1 MKRVKNPS
9 LSILIPD
16 YSMTEEKFSDT
27 EQKQSLDL
35 TALVEAILF
44 VSPEPINAK
53 QIGILLEVTPRVV
66 KNAFEELDE
75 LYSDRGIRL
84 QHHNGKVQIT
94 SAPEAAHIIEGL
106 LELETTSTLS
116 QAALE
121 TLSIIAYQQPI
132 TRPQIDSIRGVNSDG
147 VLRTLLSKG
156 LIDDVGRT
164 EGPGR
169 PILYSTTTEFLKYFG
184 LASYE
189 ELPPLEFEEHQE
201 STDPKVLKG

>member
-1 MKRVKNPS
+1 
-9 LSILIPD
+9 
-16 YSMTEEKFSDT
+16 MTEEKFSDSD
-27 EQKQSLDL
+27 QKQPLDL
-35 TALVEAILF
+35 IALVEAILF

-53 QIGILLEVTPRVV
+53 QIGTLLEVTPRLV

-75 LYSDRGIRL
+75 LYIGRGIRL

-94 SAPEAAHIIEGL
+94 SAPEAAHIIESL

-121 TLSIIAYQQPI
+121 TLSIVAYQQPI
-132 TRPQIDSIRGVNSDG
+132 TRPQIDAIRGVNSDG

-184 LASYE
+184 LASYN
-189 ELPPLEFEEHQE
+189 ELPPLEFEEHLE

>member
-1 MKRVKNPS
+1 
-9 LSILIPD
+9 
-16 YSMTEEKFSDT
+16 MTEEKFSDSD
-27 EQKQSLDL
+27 QKQPLDL
-35 TALVEAILF
+35 IALVEAILF

-53 QIGILLEVTPRVV
+53 QIGTLLEVTPRLV
-66 KNAFEELDE
+66 KNAFEELNE
-75 LYSDRGIRL
+75 LYIGRGIRL

-94 SAPEAAHIIEGL
+94 SAPEAAHIIESL

-121 TLSIIAYQQPI
+121 TLSIVAYQQPI
-132 TRPQIDSIRGVNSDG
+132 TRPQIDAIRGVNSDG

-184 LASYE
+184 LASYD
-189 ELPPLEFEEHQE
+189 ELPPLEFEEHLE
-201 STDPKVLKG
+201 FTDPKVLKG

>member
-1 MKRVKNPS
+1 
-9 LSILIPD
+9 
-16 YSMTEEKFSDT
+16 MTEDKFSDSD
-27 EQKQSLDL
+27 QKQSLDL

-44 VSPEPINAK
+44 VSPEPINAN
-53 QIGILLEVTPRVV
+53 QIGALLDVTPRVV
-66 KNAFEELDE
+66 KTAIKELNE
-75 LYSDRGIRL
+75 LYTGRGIRL

-94 SAPEAAHIIEGL
+94 SAPEAAHIIESL

-121 TLSIIAYQQPI
+121 TLSIVAYQQPI

-184 LASYE
+184 LTSYE
-189 ELPPLEFEEHQE
+189 ELPPLEFEEHRD

>member
-1 MKRVKNPS
+1 MS
-9 LSILIPD
+9 
-16 YSMTEEKFSDT
+16 EEKFSVSN
-27 EQKQSLDL
+27 QKQTLAL

-44 VSPEPINAK
+44 VSPEPLNAN
-53 QIGILLEVTPRVV
+53 QIGALLDVTPRVV
-66 KNAFEELDE
+66 KIAIEELDQ
-75 LYSDRGIRL
+75 LYQDRGIRL

-94 SAPEAAHIIEGL
+94 SAPEAASLIENM

-169 PILYSTTTEFLKYFG
+169 PILYSTTNEFLKYFG
-184 LASYE
+184 LTSFE
-189 ELPPLEFEEHQE
+189 ELPPLDFEESQE

>member
-1 MKRVKNPS
+1 
-9 LSILIPD
+9 
-16 YSMTEEKFSDT
+16 MTEEKFSDSD
-27 EQKQSLDL
+27 QKQPLDL
-35 TALVEAILF
+35 IALVEAILF

-53 QIGILLEVTPRVV
+53 QIGTLLEVTPRVV

-75 LYSDRGIRL
+75 LYIGRGIRL

-94 SAPEAAHIIEGL
+94 SAPEAAHIIESL

-121 TLSIIAYQQPI
+121 TLSIVAYQQPI
-132 TRPQIDSIRGVNSDG
+132 TRPQIDAIRGVNSDG

-184 LASYE
+184 LASYN
-189 ELPPLEFEEHQE
+189 ELPPLEFEEHLE

>member
-1 MKRVKNPS
+1 
-9 LSILIPD
+9 
-16 YSMTEEKFSDT
+16 MTEEKFSDSD
-27 EQKQSLDL
+27 QKQPLDL
-35 TALVEAILF
+35 IALVEAILF

-53 QIGILLEVTPRVV
+53 QIGTLLEVTPRVV
-66 KNAFEELDE
+66 KNAFEELDG
-75 LYSDRGIRL
+75 LYTGRGIRL

-121 TLSIIAYQQPI
+121 TLSIVAYQQPI

-156 LIDDVGRT
+156 LIDDVGRE

-189 ELPPLEFEEHQE
+189 ELPPLEFEEHLE

>member
-1 MKRVKNPS
+1 
-9 LSILIPD
+9 
-16 YSMTEEKFSDT
+16 MTEEKFSDSD
-27 EQKQSLDL
+27 QKQPLDL
-35 TALVEAILF
+35 IALVEAILF

-53 QIGILLEVTPRVV
+53 QIGTLLEVTPRVV

-75 LYSDRGIRL
+75 LYIGRGIRL

-94 SAPEAAHIIEGL
+94 SAPEAAHIIESL

-121 TLSIIAYQQPI
+121 TLSIVAYQQPI
-132 TRPQIDSIRGVNSDG
+132 TRPQIDAIRGVNSDG

-184 LASYE
+184 LASYN
-189 ELPPLEFEEHQE
+189 ELPPLEFEEHLE
-201 STDPKVLKG
+201 STDPKVLKS